1 MQIYKKYIINKS
13 INILKDVKLVIY
25 LYYINILLIVMGIFR
40 YLGSLIRN
48 DTGNSSKSFA
58 LVMSTVMSFI
68 MTLLVGGILL
78 YDVYCN
84 GYIRTDLESLAIFM
98 ICVYSGVPAS
108 GIPKIFG
115 ERSIGRLGRERNV
128 KHHHGGV
135 YGSANDEE
143 NEYVDETNEDA

>member
-1 MQIYKKYIINKS
+1 MQIYKKYIINKN
-13 INILKDVKLVIY
+13 INILKDVNLVIY
-25 LYYINILLIVMGIFR
+25 LYYINILLNVMGIFS
-40 YLGSLIRN
+40 YLGSLVRN

-58 LVMSTVMSFI
+58 LVMSTIMSFI
-68 MTLLVGGILL
+68 ITLLVGGILL

-115 ERSIGRLGRERNV
+115 ERSIGSLGRGSEHRV
-128 KHHHGGV
+128 KHHHHEDV
-135 YGSANDEE
+135 YGEE
-143 NEYVDETNEDA
+143 NEYVDETNEDV

>member
-1 MQIYKKYIINKS
+1 
-13 INILKDVKLVIY
+13 
-25 LYYINILLIVMGIFR
+25 MGIFR
-40 YLGSLIRN
+40 YLGSLVRN

-58 LVMSTVMSFI
+58 LVMSTIMSFI

-115 ERSIGRLGRERNV
+115 ERSIGREHRVN
-128 KHHHGGV
+128 HHHEDV
-135 YGSANDEE
+135 YGEE
-143 NEYVDETNEDA
+143 NEYIDETNEDV

>member
-13 INILKDVKLVIY
+13 INILKYVNLVIY
-25 LYYINILLIVMGIFR
+25 LYYINILLNVMGIFR
-40 YLGSLIRN
+40 YLGSLVRN

-115 ERSIGRLGRERNV
+115 ERSIGRLSRERNV

-135 YGSANDEE
+135 YGSANNEE
-143 NEYVDETNEDA
+143 NEYVDETNEDE

>member
-58 LVMSTVMSFI
+58 LVMSTIMSFI
-68 MTLLVGGILL
+68 ITLLVGGILL

-115 ERSIGRLGRERNV
+115 ERGIGRLNREDNV
-128 KHHHGGV
+128 HRVKRHRGDV
-135 YGSANDEE
+135 YGSVNNEE
-143 NEYVDETNEDA
+143 ESETNEDE

>member
-13 INILKDVKLVIY
+13 INILKDVNLVIY

-40 YLGSLIRN
+40 YLGSLVRN

-58 LVMSTVMSFI
+58 LVMSTIMSFI
-68 MTLLVGGILL
+68 ITLLVGGILL

-115 ERSIGRLGRERNV
+115 ERSIGSLGRRREHRV
-128 KHHHGGV
+128 KHHHDDGV
-135 YGSANDEE
+135 YGEE
-143 NEYVDETNEDA
+143 NEYIDETNEDV

>member
-1 MQIYKKYIINKS
+1 
-13 INILKDVKLVIY
+13 
-25 LYYINILLIVMGIFR
+25 MGIFR
-40 YLGSLIRN
+40 YLGTLVRN

-68 MTLLVGGILL
+68 ITLLVGGILL

-115 ERSIGRLGRERNV
+115 ERGIGRLRREDDVPRV

-135 YGSANDEE
+135 YGSVNNEE
-143 NEYVDETNEDA
+143 ESETNEDA